1 MLGFMMKLRSQ
12 AGENMTKAQK
22 TGARGEKLALTFL
35 SDKGLAIVETNW
47 RCPQGEIDIVA
58 RDAQTLVFVE
68 VRSRRADSTER
79 AFASVSPLKREKMI
93 AAAYAYLAAHD
104 LDDNAVWRI
113 DVVAVAFAR
122 GGKVV
127 IDHVEDAL
135 GW

>member
-1 MLGFMMKLRSQ
+1 
-12 AGENMTKAQK
+12 
-22 TGARGEKLALTFL
+22 
-35 SDKGLAIVETNW
+35 VETNW

-79 AFASVSPLKREKMI
+79 AFASVSPLKQEKMI

-113 DVVAVAFAR
+113 EVVAVAFAR